1 MSRIGKMPIP
11 VPAGVDVTIDGQT
24 VTVKGPKGELT
35 RTFLPSMTITCDGDE
50 LIVTRPDDTRESKSA
65 HGLTRTLLA
74 NMVEGVSNGFSKK
87 LQLVGVGYR
96 AALKGKDLEMQLG
109 YSHPVLVEAPENITF
124 EVPSQTEIVVSRPEQ
139 GAGRPGCREHPQ
151 VAQAGALQGQGHSLR
166 GRACPPQGWQGRQRL
181 SAYSVAD

>member
-1 MSRIGKMPIP
+1 MIIER
-11 VPAGVDVTIDGQT
+11 
-24 VTVKGPKGELT
+24 E
-35 RTFLPSMTITCDGDE
+35 GDE
-50 LIVTRPDDTRESKSA
+50 ILVKRPDDSREAKSL

-109 YSHPVLVEAPENITF
+109 YSHPVHVEAPEGITF
-124 EVPSQTEIVVSRPEQ
+124 EVPQPDRDRRFRSFQ

-166 GRACPPQGWQGRQRL
+166 GRVRASQGRQGRQGL
-181 SAYSVAD
+181 SFGSI

>member
-35 RTFLPSMTITCDGDE
+35 RTFLPSMTITRDGDE

-96 AALKGKDLEMQLG
+96 AALKGGALSDRDRRVR
-109 YSHPVLVEAPENITF
+109 S
-124 EVPSQTEIVVSRPEQ
+124 EQ